1 MTENASPVRMAKCSC
16 GKEVPSTASLFGRTT
31 AEQWAKDRCAVCCYA
46 PIAHAP
52 ETRSR
57 PHMASKMI
65 DGHEFTPTPPDTR
78 DYDTYYC
85 GCRGWD

>member
-1 MTENASPVRMAKCSC
+1 MTTTETVRMAKCTC
-16 GKEVPSTASLFGRTT
+16 GKEVPSTPSLLRTT

-46 PIAHAP
+46 LGAHSP
-52 ETRSR
+52 ESR
-57 PHMASKMI
+57 VKPHMRRAMG
-65 DGHEFTPTPPDTR
+65 DGHEFVPTPPDAR